1 LQSRK
6 ERINF
11 RLENTIAARFADGLG
26 HITEN
31 LICAEFVCVNFP
43 WRENSPGLLNRAGNF
58 SLRRNNMGMTDPI
71 ADMLTRIRNAN
82 KARFKTTN
90 VHMSQMN
97 VNIAKVLKKAGYINN
112 YDKVKDEKGQQ
123 MLEIILKY
131 PDAKNTVITNIKRI
145 SKPGRRIYVNS
156 DSIPKVLNGL
166 GISILSTSK
175 GVITDAEARELNVGG
190 EILCNV
196 W

>member
-1 LQSRK
+1 
-6 ERINF
+6 
-11 RLENTIAARFADGLG
+11 
-26 HITEN
+26 
-31 LICAEFVCVNFP
+31 
-43 WRENSPGLLNRAGNF
+43 
-58 SLRRNNMGMTDPI
+58 MGMTDPI

-82 KARFKTTN
+82 KARFKTVN
-90 VHMSQMN
+90 INMSQMN
-97 VNIAKVLKKAGYINN
+97 VNIAKVLKKAGYVSN
-112 YDKVKDEKGQQ
+112 YDNVKNENGQQ
-123 MLEIILKY
+123 MIEIILKY
-131 PDAKNTVITNIKRI
+131 PDAKRTVITNIKRI
-145 SKPGRRIYVNS
+145 SKPGRRVYVAS

>member
-1 LQSRK
+1 
-6 ERINF
+6 
-11 RLENTIAARFADGLG
+11 
-26 HITEN
+26 
-31 LICAEFVCVNFP
+31 
-43 WRENSPGLLNRAGNF
+43 
-58 SLRRNNMGMTDPI
+58 MGMTDPI

-82 KARFKTTN
+82 KARFKT
-90 VHMSQMN
+90 VIVSMSQMN
-97 VNIAKVLKKAGYINN
+97 INIAKVLKKTGYINN
-112 YDKVKDEKGQQ
+112 YDKVKNENGQQ
-123 MLEIILKY
+123 QLEIILKY
-131 PDAKNTVITNIKRI
+131 PDAKHTVITNIKRI
-145 SKPGRRIYVNS
+145 SKPGRRVYVPS

>member
-1 LQSRK
+1 
-6 ERINF
+6 
-11 RLENTIAARFADGLG
+11 
-26 HITEN
+26 
-31 LICAEFVCVNFP
+31 
-43 WRENSPGLLNRAGNF
+43 
-58 SLRRNNMGMTDPI
+58 MGMTDPI

-82 KARFKTTN
+82 KARFKTVN
-90 VHMSQMN
+90 ISMSQMN
-97 VNIAKVLKKAGYINN
+97 INIAKVLKKTGYINN
-112 YDKVKDEKGQQ
+112 YDKVKNENGQQ
-123 MLEIILKY
+123 QLEIILKY
-131 PDAKNTVITNIKRI
+131 PDTKHTVITNIKRI
-145 SKPGRRIYVNS
+145 SKPGRRVYVPS